1 MGIAEQMKE
10 VWFVD
15 TDKISVLYAFREIEW
30 NGTLYYYNKRVGGAY
45 TLLIVAQPP
54 WSSNYLNPRKSIYPN
69 PSMFVY
75 YYYFRQ
81 YWFCQV
87 TIMALAKTWKT
98 TLSIWQANLL
108 LIICIS
114 VRACSDIFWR
124 TLYLSVFINFEIF
137 EVCKIIPKK
146 RYEKRNS

>member
-69 PSMFVY
+69 PSMFIVIIIIS
-75 YYYFRQ
+75 
-81 YWFCQV
+81 C
-87 TIMALAKTWKT
+87 
-98 TLSIWQANLL
+98 SIG
-108 LIICIS
+108 
-114 VRACSDIFWR
+114 SDNHGIG
-124 TLYLSVFINFEIF
+124 
-137 EVCKIIPKK
+137 
-146 RYEKRNS
+146 